1 MMDNRLSQML
11 QAIAPSGKTAL
22 DSGAMIVTETAYSLD
37 PSALLDSLTGTENL
51 LIIQDLDGVCMDLV
65 RDPLTRTLDPAYLQA
80 ARDLDGHFQVLT
92 NGEHI
97 GSRGVNR
104 LVEQALGSTQRCREQ
119 GLYLPGLAAGGVQLQ
134 DRHGRIAHPGVSAD
148 ELAFL
153 AAAPAWLSQS
163 LKTLL
168 QRAPYHLADDDIERL
183 LASSVLD
190 NPVSPTLNLNA
201 FHHHWQDQPD
211 LYARLQTD
219 GAALLQQLLDKAAAQ
234 GLARSFFVH
243 YAPNLGR
250 DASGC
255 ERLRPAQ
262 GAAAGTTDL
271 QLMLRGAVKEAGVLV
286 ILNRYYGQRT
296 GIYPLGDEFNVR
308 QAPISLQALLQ
319 LAVERFEPQHMPRLV
334 GVGDTLT
341 STAVTADDGSIQWL
355 RGGSDR
361 GFLTLVQ
368 QLGEAFGQDNRVL
381 YIDSSRGEVQ
391 RPGVDADY
399 LQAHPSEPWPAL
411 AGITDAEDPLRLNAL
426 FAGGPRQYVE
436 FFCALARARQPG

>member
-1 MMDNRLSQML
+1 
-11 QAIAPSGKTAL
+11 
-22 DSGAMIVTETAYSLD
+22 MIVTETAYSLD
-37 PSALLDSLTGTENL
+37 PSSLLDSLAGSENL

-65 RDPLTRTLDPAYLQA
+65 RDPLSRTLETVYLQA
-80 ARDLDGHFQVLT
+80 ARALDGHFQVLT

-97 GSRGVNR
+97 GSRGVNG
-104 LVEQALGSTQRCREQ
+104 LVERAIGNAQRCQQQ
-119 GLYLPGLAAGGVQLQ
+119 GLYLPGLAAGGVQVQ
-134 DRHGRIAHPGVSAD
+134 DRYGRIAHPGVSAA

-153 AAAPAWLSQS
+153 AAAPAHLSAS
-163 LKTLL
+163 LQTLL
-168 QRAPYHLADDDIERL
+168 QQAPYNLAASAIDRL

-201 FHHHWQDQPD
+201 FHHHWRDQPA
-211 LYARLQTD
+211 LYAHLQAD
-219 GAALLQQLLDKAAAQ
+219 GAALLQALLDKAAAQ
-234 GLARSFFVH
+234 GLAQSFFVH

-250 DASGC
+250 DGDGR

-262 GAAAGTTDL
+262 GSAAGTTDL

-296 GIYPLGDEFNVR
+296 GTYPLGRDFNVR
-308 QAPISLQALLQ
+308 QAPASLEALLQ
-319 LAVERFEPQHMPRLV
+319 LAVERFEPRHMPRLV

-341 STAVTADDGSIQWL
+341 SSPATAADGSSHWL

-368 QLGEAFGQDNRVL
+368 ELGKAFGQHNLVL
-381 YIDSSRGEVQ
+381 YVDSSRGEVQ

-399 LQAHPSEPWPAL
+399 LRDHPDAPWPAL
-411 AGITDAEDPLRLNAL
+411 AGISDADDPLRLSTL
-426 FAGGPRQYVE
+426 FTDGPRQYVA
-436 FFCALARARQPG
+436 FFGALATARQRG

>member
-1 MMDNRLSQML
+1 
-11 QAIAPSGKTAL
+11 
-22 DSGAMIVTETAYSLD
+22 MIVTETAYSLD
-37 PSALLDSLTGTENL
+37 PTSLLDSLAGTDDL

-65 RDPLTRTLDPAYLQA
+65 RDPLTRTLDAAYLQA
-80 ARDLDGHFQVLT
+80 ARELDGHFQVLT

-97 GSRGVNR
+97 GSRGVNA
-104 LVEQALGSTQRCREQ
+104 LVERAIGSTRRCQEQ

-134 DRHGRIAHPGVSAD
+134 DRHGRIAHPGVSAE

-153 AAAPAWLSQS
+153 GAAPAWLNES

-168 QRAPYHLADDDIERL
+168 RQAPYQLADHDIERL

-201 FHHHWQDQPD
+201 FHHHWRDQPA
-211 LYARLQTD
+211 LYARIQVD
-219 GAALLQQLLDKAAAQ
+219 GAGLLEQLLDRAATQ
-234 GLARSFFVH
+234 GLAQSFFVH

-250 DASGC
+250 DAKGQ

-262 GAAAGTTDL
+262 GTAAGTTDL

-286 ILNRYYGQRT
+286 ILNRHYGQRT
-296 GIYPLGDEFNVR
+296 GTFPLGEDFNVR
-308 QAPISLQALLQ
+308 QAPASLDALLQ
-319 LAVERFEPQHMPRLV
+319 LAVERFDPHDMPRLV

-341 STAVTADDGSIQWL
+341 SSPATAADGSNIWL

-368 QLGEAFGQDNRVL
+368 ELGKAFAQDNRVL
-381 YIDSSRGEVQ
+381 YVDSSQGEVQ
-391 RPGVDADY
+391 RPGVNAAY
-399 LQAHPSEPWPAL
+399 LRDHPRDPWPGL
-411 AGITDAEDPLRLNAL
+411 DGITDARDPLRLNAI
-426 FAGGPRQYVE
+426 FAGGPRQYLT
-436 FFCALARARQPG
+436 FFRDLARARQRG

>member
-1 MMDNRLSQML
+1 ML

-37 PSALLDSLTGTENL
+37 PSALLDSLIGTENL

-80 ARDLDGHFQVLT
+80 ARSLDGHFQVLT

-97 GSRGVNR
+97 GSRGMNR
-104 LVEQALGSTQRCREQ
+104 LVEHALGSAQLCREQ

-134 DRHGRIAHPGVSAD
+134 DRHGRIAHPGVSDD

-168 QRAPYHLADDDIERL
+168 QQAPYHLADGDIERL

-211 LYARLQTD
+211 LYARLQAD

-234 GLARSFFVH
+234 GLAQSFFVH

-250 DASGC
+250 GAGGR

-308 QAPISLQALLQ
+308 QAPTSLQALLQ

-381 YIDSSRGEVQ
+381 YIDSSQGEVQ
-391 RPGVDADY
+391 RPGVDAAS
-399 LQAHPSEPWPAL
+399 LRARPSEPWPAL

-426 FAGGPRQYVE
+426 FANGPRQYIE
-436 FFCALARARQPG
+436 FFCALARARQHG

>member
-37 PSALLDSLTGTENL
+37 PSTLLDSLISTENL

-65 RDPLTRTLDPAYLQA
+65 RDPLTRTLNPAYLQA

-97 GSRGVNR
+97 GSRGVNS
-104 LVEQALGSTQRCREQ
+104 LVERALGSAQRCQEQ

-134 DRHGRIAHPGVSAD
+134 DRHGRLSRPGVSD
-148 ELAFL
+148 QELAFL
-153 AAAPAWLSQS
+153 AAVPVWLSEALQS
-163 LKTLL
+163 LLR
-168 QRAPYHLADDDIERL
+168 QAPYRLADRDIEPL

-201 FHHHWQDQPD
+201 FHHHWQERPD

-219 GAALLQQLLDKAAAQ
+219 SAALLQQLLDKAAAQ
-234 GLARSFFVH
+234 GLAQSFFVH

-250 DASGC
+250 NAEGR

-262 GAAAGTTDL
+262 GTAAGTTDL
-271 QLMLRGAVKEAGVLV
+271 QLMLRGSIKEAGVLV

-296 GIYPLGDEFNVR
+296 GVYPLGEAFNVR
-308 QAPISLQALLQ
+308 QAPTSLEALLQ

-341 STAVTADDGSIQWL
+341 STAVTADDGSTQWL

-391 RPGVDADY
+391 RPGMDAAY
-399 LQAHPSEPWPAL
+399 LRAHPSEPWPAL
-411 AGITDAEDPLRLNAL
+411 AGITDAEDPLRLDTL

-436 FFCALARARQPG
+436 LFCALASARQHG